1 VPQWLNGL
9 NRKMAI
15 WLWWVVLV
23 GVIASLPVMAA
34 RAQTEGSADRVALV
48 IDYRDLLQIGAG
60 QVDPEDYVAR
70 QLDRLMQAGVN
81 GAVVYES
88 TLDELGLAGEVAV
101 YSAAEIASMQGQTPP
116 TGANRN
122 RTYIVFQK
130 PAHEAEIRRIVTE
143 GFEAHGATIANWQ
156 MDGKNGLVID
166 MGKDDAMLRP
176 FEPNPIKIQALREA
190 GLWVVPRLSDR
201 YSPYPEEM
209 IDSWIKRFKAAGIDR
224 ISFDGNAV
232 PGFSKPSPGPGEPSG
247 VQRFAY
253 MLENNGIG
261 IAMFEGL
268 KVPVDGQSQLAK
280 FIDYNAIR
288 AHSITDQEMANIKK
302 DVLADRILLAVKDR
316 DIRLVFL
323 NAIPSRDA
331 AKGKLSSPLNTI
343 IDALQGVKDQS
354 EEDGAGSTGGQASES
369 DTGSTEGGAVAQLQ
383 QFGFEIGVPQAFEVH
398 HAPVETALR
407 GLAMLG
413 AIALVAI
420 VVGMF
425 LPSLITLAFAA
436 GLVGG
441 AGLYVL
447 KPTLMVQALALFVA
461 IAAPTAAVILLVR
474 RLRIMRDG
482 AHTGGTGGAA
492 SRAGADRRGNS
503 GADAGY
509 STNAIA
515 GDSSDANTSNTAPA
529 DAGIQMSAGKR
540 LGSALLLYLRTAL
553 LSVAAVPLVVAMLNH
568 ISYSLVL
575 QQFRG
580 VSLLHAAPIGLVAIY
595 VFLYGSGESVIANTR
610 KLLTTPVTVLWIA
623 VIGVLGAAGLYY
635 MTRTG
640 NSGSVSGI
648 ELTFRSLLENTFG
661 VRPRT
666 KEFLIGHPLMLAG
679 IFLALRY
686 RFAAGLIV
694 LGTVGQLS
702 LVDTFAHIHTPL
714 ILSITR
720 VLLGLGIGLLI
731 GLAAIAV
738 WQIAERVWRRLELRE
753 AK

>member
-1 VPQWLNGL
+1 MPHWWNGL

-48 IDYRDLLQIGAG
+48 IDHRDLLQIGAG
-60 QVDPEDYVAR
+60 QADPEDYVAS
-70 QLDRLMQAGVN
+70 QLERLMQAGVN

-88 TLDELGLAGEVAV
+88 TLDELGLSGEVAV
-101 YSAAEIASMQGQTPP
+101 YSAAEIASMQGQTAP
-116 TGANRN
+116 TGNNRN

-130 PAHEAEIRRIVTE
+130 PSHEAEIRRIVTE
-143 GFEAHGATIANWQ
+143 GFEAHGATVADWQ
-156 MDGKNGLVID
+156 MDGKRGLIVD
-166 MGKDDAMLRP
+166 LGKDDALLRP
-176 FEPNPIKIQALREA
+176 FEPNPIQIRALRDA

-201 YSPYPEEM
+201 YTPYPEKL
-209 IDSWIKRFKAAGIDR
+209 IDSWIKRFKEVGIDR
-224 ISFDGNAV
+224 ISFDADAV
-232 PGFSKPSPGPGEPSG
+232 PGFSVPSPGPGEPGG

-268 KVPVDGQSQLAK
+268 KVPVKGQSQLAK
-280 FIDYNAIR
+280 YIDYNAIR

-316 DIRLVFL
+316 DIRMVFL
-323 NAIPSRDA
+323 NAIPSRDGS
-331 AKGKLSSPLNTI
+331 KGKLTSPLNTI
-343 IDALQGVKDQS
+343 IDALQGVKD
-354 EEDGAGSTGGQASES
+354 EGLEIGADGSGAAGGQAGSEANETAGANGGQAS
-369 DTGSTEGGAVAQLQ
+369 EGGAVAQLQ
-383 QFGFEIGVPQAFEVH
+383 RFGFEIGVPQAFEVH
-398 HAPVETALR
+398 HAPAETVLR

-420 VVGMF
+420 VIGMF
-425 LPSLITLAFAA
+425 LPSLTTLAFAA
-436 GLVGG
+436 GVVGG
-441 AGLYVL
+441 AGLHVL
-447 KPTLMVQALALFVA
+447 KPTLMVQALALFAA

-474 RLRIMRDG
+474 RLRLMRDG
-482 AHTGGTGGAA
+482 DVKGGKSGAI
-492 SRAGADRRGNS
+492 S
-503 GADAGY
+503 GSSADAGTDAAPGERA
-509 STNAIA
+509 STGDYARA
-515 GDSSDANTSNTAPA
+515 G
-529 DAGIQMSAGKR
+529 AGKR
-540 LGSALLLYLRTAL
+540 LGGALLLYLRTAL
-553 LSVAAVPLVVAMLNH
+553 LSMAAVPLVVAMLNH

-595 VFLYGSGESVIANTR
+595 IFLYGSGESVFANAR
-610 KLLTTPVTVLWIA
+610 KLLMTPVTVLWIA

-648 ELTFRSLLENTFG
+648 ELAFRSLLENTFG

-666 KEFLIGHPLMLAG
+666 KEFLIGHPLLLAG

-686 RFAAGLIV
+686 RFAAGLLV

-702 LVDTFAHIHTPL
+702 MVDTFAHIHTPL

-720 VLLGLGIGLLI
+720 VLLGLGLGLIIGLIAI
-731 GLAAIAV
+731 GV
-738 WQIAERVWRRLELRE
+738 WQLAERVWKRLELRE

>member
-1 VPQWLNGL
+1 MPQWLNGL

-34 RAQTEGSADRVALV
+34 RAQTEGTADRVALV

-60 QVDPEDYVAR
+60 QVDPEHYVAQ

-101 YSAAEIASMQGQTPP
+101 YSAAEIASMQSQTPP

-143 GFEAHGATIANWQ
+143 GFEAHGATIADWQ
-156 MDGKNGLVID
+156 IDGKNGLVID

-176 FEPNPIKIQALREA
+176 FEPNPIEIQELRDA

-201 YSPYPEEM
+201 YSPYPEEL
-209 IDSWIKRFKAAGIDR
+209 IDAWIKSFKAVGIDR
-224 ISFDGNAV
+224 ISFDGDAV
-232 PGFSKPSPGPGEPSG
+232 PGFSKPSPGPGESSG

-268 KVPVDGQSQLAK
+268 KVPVRGQSQLAK

-288 AHSITDQEMANIKK
+288 AHSITDQEMATIKK

-316 DIRLVFL
+316 DIRMVFL

-331 AKGKLSSPLNTI
+331 AKGKLSSPLDTI
-343 IDALQGVKDQS
+343 VDALQGVKDQMDENGTNGS
-354 EEDGAGSTGGQASES
+354 GTDSTDDG
-369 DTGSTEGGAVAQLQ
+369 TEGGAVAQLEK
-383 QFGFEIGVPQAFEVH
+383 FGFEIGVPEAFEVH
-398 HAPVETALR
+398 HAPAETALR

-420 VVGMF
+420 VIGMF

-447 KPTLMVQALALFVA
+447 KPTLMVQALALIAA

-482 AHTGGTGGAA
+482 AHAGD
-492 SRAGADRRGNS
+492 RAGAMSDT
-503 GADAGY
+503 GAG
-509 STNAIA
+509 T
-515 GDSSDANTSNTAPA
+515 
-529 DAGIQMSAGKR
+529 QMSAGKR

-610 KLLTTPVTVLWIA
+610 KLLMTPVTVLWIA
-623 VIGVLGAAGLYY
+623 AIGVLAAAGLYY
-635 MTRTG
+635 MSRTG

-648 ELTFRSLLENTFG
+648 EKVYRAMLENTFG
-661 VRPRT
+661 VRPRF
-666 KEFLIGHPLMLAG
+666 KEFLIGHPMMLVG
-679 IFLALRY
+679 IFLTIRY
-686 RFAAGLIV
+686 RYAACLIV
-694 LGTVGQLS
+694 LGTVAQLS
-702 LVDTFAHIHTPL
+702 MVDTFAHIHTPL

-731 GLAAIAV
+731 GLAAIGV